1 MRLQHVHSYHNNQPT
16 EGERQRLEA
25 IRAIAARNQFSP
37 AIGEMSTEKEPFVP
51 TNNLKPYEITV
62 PPPTDYNKGERE
74 HILVQKEGIE
84 TYEQIHMPRH
94 MKCPN

>member
-1 MRLQHVHSYHNNQPT
+1 MRLQHVHSYHNQPT

-74 HILVQKEGIE
+74 HIQKEDIGR
-84 TYEQIHMPRH
+84 YA
-94 MKCPN
+94 